1 MKKKLTKLFSLV
13 LTLAMLLCLTT
24 LVTKPVAADSDYN
37 DLDTYPFDS
46 TLWTGIETYF
56 NNTGAFDDL
65 GYKVISVTSSNP
77 KVIKV
82 KREGSKS
89 NINNYWLLPKKAGKA
104 TITVKYKTN
113 TGKEKTDK
121 LIRRVKPCPEV
132 FKSMKVNGK
141 TVDLSEH
148 KVDYD
153 AKYTGTK
160 PKVKLEL
167 NDDWQIIEKYG
178 WLSQF
183 DKNGNWLKDKEFKV
197 KARKTLYTGKAL
209 SFPKK
214 WDSFGLNLVLENDDG
229 DQYVYRIMLNR
240 KTF

>member
-24 LVTKPVAADSDYN
+24 LVTKPVAADSGYRG
-37 DLDTYPFDS
+37 LSTYPSDT
-46 TLWTGIETYF
+46 TLWTGVDTYF
-56 NNTGAFDDL
+56 NETWVFDEY

-82 KREGSKS
+82 NREGKKS
-89 NINNYWLLPKKAGKA
+89 DINSYWLRPKKAGKA
-104 TITVKYKTN
+104 TVTVKYKTN
-113 TGKEKTDK
+113 TGKTKTEKLT
-121 LIRRVKPCPEV
+121 RRVKPCPEV
-132 FKSMKVNGK
+132 FKSLKVNGK
-141 TVDLSEH
+141 TVDCSEN
-148 KVDYD
+148 KVEYI

-167 NDDWQIIEKYG
+167 NDDWQIVEKYG

-183 DKNGNWLKDKEFKV
+183 DKNGNWLKDKEFEV

-214 WDSFGLNLVLENDDG
+214 WDDFGLTILLENDDG
-229 DQYVYRIMLNR
+229 DVFQYQVRLYR
-240 KTF
+240 KQH